1 LFRLQHLEYACTA
14 AIFKLRHDKSLLP
27 QFLSVFSRVSELFR
41 HLEFSTARFEPY
53 VTKDERLLEDGSSVE
68 NYAKKSVKK
77 RKKKHCIVV

>member
-53 VTKDERLLEDGSSVE
+53 VTKDERLLKMVAVEE
-68 NYAKKSVKK
+68 NYVKKFVKKK
-77 RKKKHCIVV
+77 RKKNIA